1 MRSNWGLSSKALD
14 KPSKPMVLTYL
25 PGIGERLMKRLDDH
39 FGGRHELIKTLESG
53 DISRIAEV
61 DGISIKRALSLAR
74 EYNGA
79 EATFLATPEAEK
91 LHGQLIASM
100 QRFASNGASSSRM
113 QMLMPLHQVET
124 RRERCKEMLA
134 FAEEAP
140 QAFVHLRS
148 MFKDLSY
155 TRRPAQR
162 YERVIVSQQ
171 EHPEWSQ
178 YVRILTPSAQ
188 ESWKDYTVFKTVTW
202 VGRHGPEDVPPGW
215 LVLPENGRSD
225 VMIPEYTLDWFT
237 NNRKALKVILDLMQW
252 RNEDEKALHPTLEK
266 IFQVTEGLEQLTTV
280 FAMMTDSGDIETMEA
295 IRDGLWKTAKQ
306 LEDDLNQRITAGME
320 STSLDLTG
328 SDMLEALADAATFQR
343 KLASATQDVIVDIL
357 EQGRSELSAYLEPS
371 GLQTPF
377 DLFASNWPVKLNRS
391 VLDKINDEL
400 ERRINDSRN
409 DHLLRLATKLADL
422 KPLCETAIQR
432 LIEHDMWYSIASW
445 ARHNNATLP
454 ELVQHGIW
462 FDQGR
467 HLFIE
472 GEVQPV
478 NYGLGLAAPKGD
490 RQSIALLTGANSG
503 GKTTLLA
510 LVAHIAILADM
521 GLRVPAEHA
530 LIGRVEALHV
540 LAKSSGT
547 QSAGALET
555 TLVDLA
561 QVVSNTQPKL
571 ILADELE
578 AITEPG
584 AGARIIAGMLRAA
597 QQQSDTSMVLVT
609 HLAPAI
615 LEAYGSDDLRI
626 DGIEAKGLDE
636 HLELI
641 VDRTPQRNCLA
652 RSTPELIVRRLVE
665 RSSGDAKAVFGDILS
680 LF

>member
-1 MRSNWGLSSKALD
+1 MN
-14 KPSKPMVLTYL
+14 L

-39 FGGRHELIKTLESG
+39 FGGRHELIRTLESG
-53 DISRIAEV
+53 DVSRIAEV
-61 DGISIKRALSLAR
+61 EGISVKRALALAR

-79 EATFLATPEAEK
+79 EATFLATSEAEK

-100 QRFASNGASSSRM
+100 QRFASNPASSSRM
-113 QMLMPLHQVET
+113 QMLMPLHQIDE
-124 RRERCKEMLA
+124 RRERCRQMLSFAQEANDA
-134 FAEEAP
+134 FA
-140 QAFVHLRS
+140 HLRTL
-148 MFKDLSY
+148 FKNLSY
-155 TRRPAQR
+155 TRRPTQR
-162 YERVIVSQQ
+162 YERVIVSQH
-171 EHPEWSQ
+171 EHPEWDS

-202 VGRHGPEDVPPGW
+202 IGKNGPDELPPGW
-215 LVLPENGRSD
+215 LVLPESGRSD

-237 NNRKALKVILDLMQW
+237 NNRKTLKVLLDLIQW
-252 RNEDEKALHPTLEK
+252 RSEEKEALHPALDA
-266 IFQVTEGLEQLTTV
+266 IFQETNGLEQLARI
-280 FAMMTDSGDIETMEA
+280 FSMIEDSGDVETMEEV
-295 IRDGLWKTAKQ
+295 RDGLWSTAKK
-306 LEDDLNQRITAGME
+306 LEEELNQRIAAEME
-320 STSLDLTG
+320 SVTLDLSG

-343 KLASATQDVIVDIL
+343 KLASATEDVMNEIL
-357 EQGRSELSAYLEPS
+357 EKGRTEFSLYLEAG
-371 GLQTPF
+371 GLKAPF
-377 DLFASNWPVKLNRS
+377 DLYSSNWPVKLNRGA
-391 VLDKINDEL
+391 LDKINDEL
-400 ERRINDSRN
+400 ERRINDGKN

-445 ARHNNATLP
+445 AIHYNATLP

-462 FDQGR
+462 FEQGS

-472 GEVQPV
+472 GDVQAV

-503 GKTTLLA
+503 GKTTLLE
-510 LVAHIAILADM
+510 LVAHIAILAHM
-521 GLRVPAEHA
+521 GLPVPAQHA
-530 LIGRVEALHV
+530 EVGRVEALHV
-540 LAKSSGT
+540 LAKSGGT

-561 QVVSNTQPKL
+561 NVVSNAQPKL

-597 QQQSDTSMVLVT
+597 QQQANSSMVLVT

-615 LEAYGSDDLRI
+615 LDAYGEDDLRI

-641 VDRTPQRNCLA
+641 VDRTPKRNCLA

-665 RSSGDAKAVFGDILS
+665 RSSGDAKDVFSDILS

>member
-1 MRSNWGLSSKALD
+1 MN
-14 KPSKPMVLTYL
+14 L

-39 FGGRHELIKTLESG
+39 FGGRHELIRTLESG
-53 DISRIAEV
+53 DVSRIAEV
-61 DGISIKRALSLAR
+61 EGISVKRALALAR

-79 EATFLATPEAEK
+79 EATFLATSEAEK

-100 QRFASNGASSSRM
+100 QRFASNSASSSRM
-113 QMLMPLHQVET
+113 QMLMPLHQIDE
-124 RRERCKEMLA
+124 RRERCRQMLS
-134 FAEEAP
+134 FSQEAND
-140 QAFVHLRS
+140 AFVHLRTL
-148 MFKDLSY
+148 FKNLSY
-155 TRRPAQR
+155 TRRPTQR
-162 YERVIVSQQ
+162 YERVIVSQH
-171 EHPEWSQ
+171 EHPEWES

-202 VGRHGPEDVPPGW
+202 IGKNGPDELPPGW
-215 LVLPENGRSD
+215 LVLPESGRSD

-237 NNRKALKVILDLMQW
+237 NNRKTLKVLLDLIQW
-252 RNEDEKALHPTLEK
+252 RSEEKEVLHPALEA
-266 IFQVTEGLEQLTTV
+266 IFQETNGLEQLASI
-280 FAMMTDSGDIETMEA
+280 FSMIEDSGDVETMEEV
-295 IRDGLWKTAKQ
+295 RDGLWSTAKK
-306 LEDDLNQRITAGME
+306 LEEQLNQRIAAEME
-320 STSLDLTG
+320 SVTLDLSG

-343 KLASATQDVIVDIL
+343 KLASATEDVMNEIL
-357 EQGRSELSAYLEPS
+357 EKGRTEFSLYLEAG
-371 GLQTPF
+371 GLKAPF
-377 DLFASNWPVKLNRS
+377 DLYSSNWPVKLNRGA
-391 VLDKINDEL
+391 LDKINDEL
-400 ERRINDSRN
+400 ERRINDGKN

-445 ARHNNATLP
+445 AMHYNATLP

-462 FDQGR
+462 FEQGS

-472 GEVQPV
+472 GDVQPV

-503 GKTTLLA
+503 GKTTLLE
-510 LVAHIAILADM
+510 LVAHVAILAHM
-521 GLRVPAEHA
+521 GLPVPAQHA
-530 LIGRVEALHV
+530 EVGRVEALHV
-540 LAKSSGT
+540 LAKSGGT

-561 QVVSNTQPKL
+561 NVVSNAQPKL

-597 QQQSDTSMVLVT
+597 QQQANSSMVLVT

-615 LEAYGSDDLRI
+615 LDAYGEDDLRI

-641 VDRTPQRNCLA
+641 VDRTPKRNCLA

-665 RSSGDAKAVFGDILS
+665 RSSGDAKDVFSDILS

>member
-1 MRSNWGLSSKALD
+1 
-14 KPSKPMVLTYL
+14 MVLSNL

-39 FGGRHELIKTLESG
+39 FGGRHELLKTLESG

-61 DGISIKRALSLAR
+61 EGISVKRALTLAR

-79 EATFLATPEAEK
+79 KTSFLATPEAEK
-91 LHGQLIASM
+91 LHAQLIGSL

-113 QMLMPLHQVET
+113 QMLMPLHQLNI
-124 RRERCKEMLA
+124 RRERCQRMLEFANESPDA
-134 FAEEAP
+134 FA
-140 QAFVHLRS
+140 HLRTL
-148 MFKDLSY
+148 FKDLSY
-155 TRRPAQR
+155 TRRPTQR

-171 EHPEWSQ
+171 EIPEWES

-188 ESWKDYTVFKTVTW
+188 ETWKDYTVFKSVTW
-202 VGRHGPEDVPPGW
+202 VGRHGPDDIPPGW
-215 LVLPENGRSD
+215 LVLPKVGRSD
-225 VMIPEYTLDWFT
+225 VMVPEFTLDWFT
-237 NNRKALKVILDLMQW
+237 NNRKALKVLLDLMQW
-252 RNEDEKALHPTLEK
+252 KNERNGKIHSTLET
-266 IFQVTEGLEQLTTV
+266 IFAETDGLEQLSTV
-280 FAMMTDSGDIETMEA
+280 FAMMGDSGDVEAMET
-295 IRDGLWKTAKQ
+295 IRDGLWSVAKQ
-306 LEDDLNQRITAGME
+306 MEEDLNKRISSGME
-320 STSLDLTG
+320 TASLDLTG

-343 KLASATQDVIVDIL
+343 KLASATEDVIADIL
-357 EQGRSELSAYLEPS
+357 EQGRNELSEYLEAS
-371 GLQTPF
+371 GLQAPF
-377 DLFASNWPVKLNRS
+377 DLYSSTWPVKFNRS
-391 VLDKINDEL
+391 VLDSINDEL
-400 ERRINDSRN
+400 ERRINDGRN

-432 LIEHDMWYSIASW
+432 LVEHDMWYSIASW
-445 ARHNNATLP
+445 ALHHKAQLP
-454 ELVQHGIW
+454 ELVHHGIW
-462 FDQGR
+462 FEEGR

-472 GEVQPV
+472 GDVQPV

-490 RQSIALLTGANSG
+490 RQPIALLTGANSG
-503 GKTTLLA
+503 GKTTLLE
-510 LVAHIAILADM
+510 LVAHVTILAHM
-521 GLRVPAEHA
+521 GLPVPAKHA
-530 LIGRVEALHV
+530 FVGQIEALHV

-561 QVVSNTQPKL
+561 QVVSNNQPKL

-597 QQQSDTSMVLVT
+597 QQQSESSMVLVT

-615 LEAYGSDDLRI
+615 LDAYGSDDLRI

-636 HLELI
+636 HLELM
-641 VDRTPQRNCLA
+641 VDRTPKRNCLA

-665 RSSGDAKAVFGDILS
+665 RSSGDAKNVFSDILS

>member
-1 MRSNWGLSSKALD
+1 
-14 KPSKPMVLTYL
+14 MVLSNL

-61 DGISIKRALSLAR
+61 EGISIKRALSLAR

-91 LHGQLIASM
+91 LHAQLIASL
-100 QRFASNGASSSRM
+100 QKFASNAASSSRM
-113 QMLMPLHQVET
+113 QMLMPLHQLQE
-124 RRERCKEMLA
+124 RRVRCQLMLDFANEAPEA
-134 FAEEAP
+134 FA
-140 QAFVHLRS
+140 HLRTL
-148 MFKDLSY
+148 FKNLSY
-155 TRRPAQR
+155 TRRPNQR

-171 EHPEWSQ
+171 EHPEWAS

-188 ESWKDYTVFKTVTW
+188 ETWKDYTVFKSVTW
-202 VGRHGPEDVPPGW
+202 VGRHGPEELPPGW
-215 LVLPENGRSD
+215 LVLPESGRTD
-225 VMIPEYTLDWFT
+225 VMVPEFTLDWFT
-237 NNRKALKVILDLMQW
+237 NNRKSLKVLLDLMQW
-252 RNEDEKALHPTLEK
+252 KNEGNGDVHPTLK
-266 IFQVTEGLEQLTTV
+266 TIFSETDGLEQLASV
-280 FAMMTDSGDIETMEA
+280 FAMMSDSGDVEAMEE
-295 IRDGLWKTAKQ
+295 IRDGLWNMAKQ
-306 LEDDLNQRITAGME
+306 MEEDLNQRISAGME
-320 STSLDLTG
+320 TASLDLTG
-328 SDMLEALADAATFQR
+328 SDMLAALADAATFQR
-343 KLASATQDVIVDIL
+343 KLASATEDVITDIL
-357 EQGRSELSAYLEPS
+357 EQGRSELSAYLEAS
-371 GLQTPF
+371 GLQAPF
-377 DLFASNWPVKLNRS
+377 DLYASNWPVKLNRS

-432 LIEHDMWYSIASW
+432 LVEHDMWYSIASW
-445 ARHNNATLP
+445 AMHHNAGLP
-454 ELVQHGIW
+454 ELVHHGIW
-462 FDQGR
+462 FEDGR
-467 HLFIE
+467 HLFID
-472 GEVQPV
+472 GDVQPV
-478 NYGLGLAAPKGD
+478 NYGLGRAAPKGD
-490 RQSIALLTGANSG
+490 QQPIALLTGANSG
-503 GKTTLLA
+503 GKTTLLE
-510 LVAHIAILADM
+510 LVAHVTILAHM
-521 GLRVPAEHA
+521 GLPVPAKHA
-530 LIGRVEALHV
+530 FVGRVEALHV

-561 QVVSNTQPKL
+561 NVVSNDQPKL

-597 QQQSDTSMVLVT
+597 QQQSDSSMVLVT

-615 LEAYGSDDLRI
+615 LDAYGSDDLRI
-626 DGIEAKGLDE
+626 DGIEANGLDE

-641 VDRTPQRNCLA
+641 VDRTPKRNCLA

-665 RSSGDAKAVFGDILS
+665 RSSGDAKNVFSDILS

>member
-1 MRSNWGLSSKALD
+1 
-14 KPSKPMVLTYL
+14 MVLSNL

-61 DGISIKRALSLAR
+61 EGISIKRALTLAR

-79 EATFLATPEAEK
+79 ETTFLATPEAEK
-91 LHGQLIASM
+91 LHGHLIASL
-100 QRFASNGASSSRM
+100 QKFSSNAASSSRM
-113 QMLMPLHQVET
+113 QMLMPLHQLQD
-124 RRERCKEMLA
+124 RRVRCQLMLDFANDAPEA
-134 FAEEAP
+134 FA
-140 QAFVHLRS
+140 HLRS
-148 MFKDLSY
+148 LFKNLSY
-155 TRRPAQR
+155 TRRPNQR

-171 EHPEWSQ
+171 EHPEWAS

-188 ESWKDYTVFKTVTW
+188 ETWKDYTVFKSVTW
-202 VGRHGPEDVPPGW
+202 VGRYGPEELPPGW
-215 LVLPENGRSD
+215 LVVPEAGRTD
-225 VMIPEYTLDWFT
+225 VMVPEFTLDWFT
-237 NNRKALKVILDLMQW
+237 NNRKTLKVLLDLMQW
-252 RNEDEKALHPTLEK
+252 KNEGNGNVHPTLK
-266 IFQVTEGLEQLTTV
+266 TIFSETDGLEQLASV
-280 FAMMTDSGDIETMEA
+280 FSMMSDSGDVEAMEE
-295 IRDGLWKTAKQ
+295 IRDGLWNMAKRM
-306 LEDDLNQRITAGME
+306 EEDLNQRISSGME
-320 STSLDLTG
+320 TASLDLSG

-343 KLASATQDVIVDIL
+343 KLASATEDVITDIL
-357 EQGRSELSAYLEPS
+357 EQGRNELSAYLEAS
-371 GLQTPF
+371 GLQAPF
-377 DLFASNWPVKLNRS
+377 DLYATNWPVKLNRS

-432 LIEHDMWYSIASW
+432 LVEHDMWYSIASW
-445 ARHNNATLP
+445 AMHHNAQLP
-454 ELVQHGIW
+454 ELVHHGIW
-462 FDQGR
+462 FEEGR
-467 HLFIE
+467 HIFIE
-472 GEVQPV
+472 GDVQPV
-478 NYGLGLAAPKGD
+478 NYGLGRAAPKGD
-490 RQSIALLTGANSG
+490 QQPIALLTGANSG
-503 GKTTLLA
+503 GKTTLLE
-510 LVAHIAILADM
+510 LVAYVTILAHM
-521 GLRVPAEHA
+521 GLPVPARHA
-530 LIGRVEALHV
+530 FVGRIEALHV

-561 QVVSNTQPKL
+561 SVVSNEQPKL

-597 QQQSDTSMVLVT
+597 QQQSDSSMVLVT

-615 LEAYGSDDLRI
+615 LDAYGSDDLRI
-626 DGIEAKGLDE
+626 DGIEANGLDE

-641 VDRTPQRNCLA
+641 VDRTPKRNCLA

-665 RSSGDAKAVFGDILS
+665 RSSGDAKNVFSDILS

>member
-1 MRSNWGLSSKALD
+1 MMN
-14 KPSKPMVLTYL
+14 L

-39 FGGRHELIKTLESG
+39 FGGRHELIRTLESG
-53 DISRIAEV
+53 DVSRIAEV
-61 DGISIKRALSLAR
+61 EGISVKRALALAR

-79 EATFLATPEAEK
+79 EATFLATHEAEK
-91 LHGQLIASM
+91 LHGQLIALM
-100 QRFASNGASSSRM
+100 QRFASNPASSSRM
-113 QMLMPLHQVET
+113 QMLMPLHQIDE
-124 RRERCKEMLA
+124 RRERCRQMMS
-134 FAEEAP
+134 FANEENE
-140 QAFVHLRS
+140 AFVHLRTL
-148 MFKDLSY
+148 FKNLSY
-155 TRRPAQR
+155 TRRPTQR
-162 YERVIVSQQ
+162 YERVIVSQH
-171 EHPEWSQ
+171 EHPEWDS

-202 VGRHGPEDVPPGW
+202 IGKNGPDELPPGW
-215 LVLPENGRSD
+215 LVLPESGRSD

-237 NNRKALKVILDLMQW
+237 NNRKTLKVLLDLIQW
-252 RNEDEKALHPTLEK
+252 RDEGQEALHPALEA
-266 IFQVTEGLEQLTTV
+266 IFQETNGLEQLASV
-280 FAMMTDSGDIETMEA
+280 FAMIGDAGDVEEMEK
-295 IRDGLWKTAKQ
+295 IRDGLWSTAKK
-306 LEDDLNQRITAGME
+306 LEENLNQQIAAEME
-320 STSLDLTG
+320 SVTLDLSG

-343 KLASATQDVIVDIL
+343 KLTSATEDVMNEIL
-357 EQGRSELSAYLEPS
+357 EKGRTEFSLYLEAG
-371 GLQTPF
+371 GLKAPF
-377 DLFASNWPVKLNRS
+377 DLYSSNWPVKLNRGA
-391 VLDKINDEL
+391 LDKINDEL
-400 ERRINDSRN
+400 ERRINDGKN

-445 ARHNNATLP
+445 AMHYNATLP

-462 FDQGR
+462 FEQGS

-472 GEVQPV
+472 GDVQPV

-503 GKTTLLA
+503 GKTTLLE
-510 LVAHIAILADM
+510 LVAHVAILAHM
-521 GLRVPAEHA
+521 GLPVPAQHA
-530 LIGRVEALHV
+530 EVGRVEALHV
-540 LAKSSGT
+540 LAKSGGT

-561 QVVSNTQPKL
+561 NVVSNAQPKL

-597 QQQSDTSMVLVT
+597 QQQANSSMVLVT

-615 LEAYGSDDLRI
+615 LDAYGEDDLRI

-641 VDRTPQRNCLA
+641 VDRTPKRNCLA

-665 RSSGDAKAVFGDILS
+665 RSSGDAKDVFSDILS

>member
-1 MRSNWGLSSKALD
+1 
-14 KPSKPMVLTYL
+14 MVLSNL

-61 DGISIKRALSLAR
+61 EGISIKRALSLAR

-79 EATFLATPEAEK
+79 ETTFLATPEAEK
-91 LHGQLIASM
+91 LHAQIIASM
-100 QRFASNGASSSRM
+100 QRFSSNAASSSRM
-113 QMLMPLHQVET
+113 QMLMPLHQLEQ
-124 RRERCKEMLA
+124 RRERCRDMLEFAKDAPEA
-134 FAEEAP
+134 FA
-140 QAFVHLRS
+140 HLRS
-148 MFKDLSY
+148 LFKDLSY

-171 EHPEWSQ
+171 EHPEWES

-202 VGRHGPEDVPPGW
+202 VGRHGPEDLPPGW
-215 LVLPENGRSD
+215 LVLPESNRSD
-225 VMIPEYTLDWFT
+225 VMVPEFTLDWFT
-237 NNRKALKVILDLMQW
+237 NNKKALKVILDLMQW
-252 RNEDEKALHPTLEK
+252 KNEGNGNIHSTLET
-266 IFQVTEGLEQLTTV
+266 IFAETNGLEQLTTV
-280 FAMMTDSGDIETMEA
+280 FAMMSDSGDVQAMEE
-295 IRDGLWKTAKQ
+295 IRDGLWNMAKRM
-306 LEDDLNQRITAGME
+306 EDDLNQRISSGME
-320 STSLDLTG
+320 TASLDLTG

-343 KLASATQDVIVDIL
+343 KLASATEDVITDIL
-357 EQGRSELSAYLEPS
+357 EQGRNELSAYLEAS
-371 GLQTPF
+371 GLQAPF
-377 DLFASNWPVKLNRS
+377 DLYSSNWPVKLNRS

-432 LIEHDMWYSIASW
+432 LVEHDMWYSIASW
-445 ARHNNATLP
+445 AMHHNAQLP
-454 ELVQHGIW
+454 ELVHHGIW
-462 FDQGR
+462 FEDAR

-472 GEVQPV
+472 GDVQPV

-490 RQSIALLTGANSG
+490 RQPIALLTGANSG
-503 GKTTLLA
+503 GKTTLLE
-510 LVAHIAILADM
+510 LVAHVAILAHM
-521 GLRVPAEHA
+521 GLPVPAKHA
-530 LIGRVEALHV
+530 FVGRIEALHV

-561 QVVSNTQPKL
+561 QVVSNNQPKL

-597 QQQSDTSMVLVT
+597 QQQSDSAMVLVT

-615 LEAYGSDDLRI
+615 LDAYGSDDLRI

-641 VDRTPQRNCLA
+641 VDRTPKRNCLA

-665 RSSGDAKAVFGDILS
+665 RSSGDAKNVFSDILS